1 MGKGTRNKFK
11 ISSEERDKLKALLRQ
26 GIEKARTLTRARILL
41 MRSRGKSTE
50 EVCQALEITDRTVRN
65 VIERYEEGGIAAAIH
80 EAPRSGAPRKID
92 GTSRAKITALA
103 CSNPPEGN
111 SQWSLRLLADN
122 VVELA
127 FVEEISHT
135 QVQRILKKTK

>member
-1 MGKGTRNKFK
+1 MGKKTGSKFK
-11 ISSEERDKLKALLRQ
+11 ISSEECTKLRALLRQ
-26 GIEKARTLTRARILL
+26 GREKARTLTRARILL

-50 EVCQALEITDRTVRN
+50 EVSQALEIAARTVRN
-65 VIERYEEGGIAAAIH
+65 VIGRYEEGGITAAIY

-92 GTSRAKITALA
+92 GASRAKITALA

-111 SQWSLRLLADN
+111 GQWSLRLLADN

-127 FVEEISHT
+127 YVEEISHM